1 MKKFNVAIK
10 EENVLSSLRPVCSRL
25 QEMGV
30 ETYACSYEEA
40 AKYSVSGERDQSLYL
55 TDNLQLA
62 SMLGAGGYPV
72 VAYVH
77 PGNRSESFDH
87 VKYVIEGFED
97 VGEGY
102 FIRIW
107 QRLTGRPWHIL
118 DTARCSIRETTPG
131 DVDEFYE
138 IYAHPS
144 VTEYMEELCRTR
156 EEQRAY
162 IETYAEKVYGFYDF
176 GMWTVLLRETGQ
188 VIGRAGISMGERF
201 EEPEL
206 GFVIGQP
213 WQRQGLATEVCR
225 GILEY
230 ARELGFQRINALVHP
245 DNQKSRGLLE
255 KLGFV
260 CEKKRVIEKDWL
272 HYVWDYENE
281 GVLKV

>member
-1 MKKFNVAIK
+1 MKKFYVAIK
-10 EENVLSSLRPVCSRL
+10 EENALSSLRSVFNRL

-30 ETYACSYEEA
+30 EIYTCSYEEV
-40 AKYSVSGERDQSLYL
+40 AKYSGSGDREQSLYL
-55 TDNLQLA
+55 TDNPQLA

-72 VAYVH
+72 IAYVH
-77 PGNRSESFDH
+77 PGNRSAGFSH

-97 VGEGY
+97 VGESY

-107 QRLTGRPWHIL
+107 QRLTGRPWQIL
-118 DTARCSIRETTPG
+118 DTARCSIRETIPE
-131 DVDEFYE
+131 DVDGFYE
-138 IYAHPS
+138 IYAHPTI
-144 VTEYMEELCRTR
+144 TEYMEGLCRTR
-156 EEQRAY
+156 EEQRAN
-162 IETYAEKVYGFYDF
+162 IETYAETVYGFYDF

-206 GFVIGQP
+206 GFVIGLP
-213 WQRQGLATEVCR
+213 WQRRGLATEVCR
-225 GILEY
+225 GILDY

-260 CEKKRVIEKDWL
+260 CEKEQVIEKHWL
-272 HYVWDYENE
+272 HYVWDYENCRI
-281 GVLKV
+281 